1 MNTRRAAALLREMA
15 AHDENAARLVQ
26 ERARL
31 ARALA
36 EALEDPEEPALS
48 AHAARRPRGRGV
60 MLLPPTRPPSQID
73 QARAR
78 KALRDG
84 AK

>member
-1 MNTRRAAALLREMA
+1 MNTRRAAAVLRELA
-15 AHDENAARLVQ
+15 ALDDEAARLAT
-26 ERARL
+26 ERAQRH
-31 ARALA
+31 RALA
-36 EALEDPEEPALS
+36 EALEDPED
-48 AHAARRPRGRGV
+48 AASDPKTRRRPRGRGV